1 MLLEIRFDDNVAWQL
16 FYTENFVLAHLESK
30 EFICFISG
38 TVTLLCKK
46 FCFLCLQLGDNLGR
60 EEEEVQG
67 SEHEDGRPTGD
78 GLPEVCH
85 RARTGSPPAGENV
98 PGQQAG
104 GRSTEIGQQ
113 QSEARLPFP
122 VLPFVILTLTVVI
135 FSTLINNLSSLLG
148 H

>member
-1 MLLEIRFDDNVAWQL
+1 M
-16 FYTENFVLAHLESK
+16 
-30 EFICFISG
+30 
-38 TVTLLCKK
+38 
-46 FCFLCLQLGDNLGR
+46 GR

-85 RARTGSPPAGENV
+85 RARTGSPPARENV

-104 GRSTEIGQQ
+104 GGSTEIGQQ

-122 VLPFVILTLTVVI
+122 ALPVVILTLTVVI